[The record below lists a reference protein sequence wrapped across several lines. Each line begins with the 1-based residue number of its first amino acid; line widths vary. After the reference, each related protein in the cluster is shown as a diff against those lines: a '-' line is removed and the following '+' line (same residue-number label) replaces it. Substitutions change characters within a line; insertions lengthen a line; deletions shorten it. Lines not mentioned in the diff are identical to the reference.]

1 MTNWR
6 ERMVKVKDCEWTRAS
21 PLRKRVSGCF
31 SYLLMALVALFA
43 PVSADMEMY
52 KVLRE
57 QFEDDGK

>member
-1 MTNWR
+1 
-6 ERMVKVKDCEWTRAS
+6 MVKVKDCEWTRAS
-21 PLRKRVSGCF
+21 SLRKRVSGCF

-43 PVSADMEMY
+43 PVNADMEMY

>member
-1 MTNWR
+1 
-6 ERMVKVKDCEWTRAS
+6 MVKVKDCKWARAS
-21 PLRKRVSGCF
+21 SLRKRVSGCF
-31 SYLLMALVALFA
+31 GYLLMALVTLFD